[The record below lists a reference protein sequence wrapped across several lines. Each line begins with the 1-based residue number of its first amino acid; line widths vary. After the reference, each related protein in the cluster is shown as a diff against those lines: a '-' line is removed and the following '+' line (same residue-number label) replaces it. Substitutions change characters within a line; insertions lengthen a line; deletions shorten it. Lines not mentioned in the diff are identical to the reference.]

1 MITVTPDGIRSDIDK
16 VNKRIER
23 IRATLSDAEQIRDAL
38 QLTLDF
44 YLQPPSKAPRAH
56 QDVSSD
62 DLRNMKLKE
71 AVSYLAERNA
81 GEFHSTPARD
91 LLIEAGVIH
100 EANSKQTIYQL
111 LSTWNA
117 FENVRRGVYH
127 LVEAPMIKAVK

>member
-1 MITVTPDGIRSDIDK
+1 MITLTPDDIRSDIDK

-23 IRATLSDAEQIRDAL
+23 IRATLTDAEQTREAL
-38 QLTLDF
+38 QRTLDF

-56 QDVSSD
+56 QDVSSE

-81 GEFHSTPARD
+81 GEFHSTTARG

-100 EANSKQTIYQL
+100 EANARQTIYQL
-111 LSTWNA
+111 LSTWNL
-117 FENVRRGVYH
+117 FESVRRGVYR
-127 LVEAPMIKAVK
+127 LVEASIIKAVK